1 MWYNVYCFAKPEQA
15 EAFRQRFGGKPFD
28 PKKRKPWWSL
38 ARLGNDM
45 TGYEKSPDYGG
56 PEPDFGLS
64 IPMCIIAVLII
75 VLTLALVRF

>member
-1 MWYNVYCFAKPEQA
+1 
-15 EAFRQRFGGKPFD
+15 
-28 PKKRKPWWSL
+28 
-38 ARLGNDM
+38 M